1 MQVSVQTPESVSRPI
16 RLVALFEGFKG
27 ILVLVAGSGL
37 LLLVHKDVHALAVQ
51 LIAHTHLNPAS
62 RYPEIF
68 LEFAGRVQDG
78 RLRILAVG
86 AAIYAAVRL
95 VEAYGLYHGRAWAEV
110 LAAASGAIYIPL
122 EVAEL
127 VRHVTALRV
136 ILLLANIAVVAIMV
150 IALVKRRGTTGGRSV
165 EQGP

>member
-1 MQVSVQTPESVSRPI
+1 MQVSVQTPGSVSRPI

-37 LLLVHKDVHALAVQ
+37 LLMVHKDVNALAVQ
-51 LIAHTHLNPAS
+51 IIAHSHLNPAS

-78 RLRILAVG
+78 RLQLLALG
-86 AAIYAAVRL
+86 AAVYAAIRL
-95 VEAYGLYHGRAWAEV
+95 FEAYGLYHGRAWAEV

-122 EVAEL
+122 EVMEL
-127 VRHVTALRV
+127 LRHVTVLRV
-136 ILLLANIAVVAIMV
+136 ILLLANIAVVGIM
-150 IALVKRRGTTGGRSV
+150 IRALVLRRKDSSRNAT
-165 EQGP
+165 EP